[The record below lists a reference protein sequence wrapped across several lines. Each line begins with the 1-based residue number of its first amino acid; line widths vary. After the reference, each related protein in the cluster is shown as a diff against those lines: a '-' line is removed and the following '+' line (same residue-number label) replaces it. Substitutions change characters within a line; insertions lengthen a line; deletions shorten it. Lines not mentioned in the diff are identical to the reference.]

1 MTATDAIVIGGGIHG
16 CCTAIHLALRGM
28 RPIVLEKNTVG
39 RHASGV
45 NAGGVRQLMRHEAEL
60 PLSMAA
66 MDGWERL
73 DDLLGPELAKNCE
86 FIGGVGQIGI
96 AESQGEMEWC
106 QKRVAEMRSLGYDFE
121 EVIDAVEL
129 RRLVPSVSDSC
140 RGGIISRR
148 DGHANP
154 FRTTQ
159 SFRARAEQLGA
170 RILERT
176 RVTGLSQGDDGWTVT
191 TDNGAVKAD
200 LVVNCGGAWAW
211 QIAAMVG
218 EHLPKTHF
226 ASTLMVTSRM
236 PRFIDPVVIGID
248 RVLSFKQ
255 TEAGTVVI
263 GGGVLG
269 DPDLDAETADTI
281 ADRMVVSAQT
291 VCEFFPILRRAT
303 IVRSWAGLEALMP
316 DVIPVISPSQ
326 IAPNLWHAFGFSGHG
341 FQLGPIVGAVIAD
354 LVADGKS
361 AIPIA
366 SFGAARFSP
375 RAASIARCPDRSVTQ
390 VIP

>member
-1 MTATDAIVIGGGIHG
+1 MTATNAIVIGGGIHG
-16 CCTAIHLALRGM
+16 CCTALHLALRGM

-45 NAGGVRQLMRHEAEL
+45 NAGGVRQLMRHAAEV

-66 MDGWERL
+66 MDRWERL
-73 DDLLGPELAKNCE
+73 DDLLGPKLAKDCE
-86 FIGGVGQIGI
+86 FIGGIGQIGI
-96 AESQGEMEWC
+96 AASEAEMDWC
-106 QKRVAEMRSLGYDFE
+106 QTRVAEMRSLGHAFE
-121 EVIDAVEL
+121 EVIDAKEL
-129 RRLVPSVSDSC
+129 RRLVPGAADIC

-159 SFRARAEQLGA
+159 SFRLRAEQLGV
-170 RILERT
+170 RIMERT
-176 RVTGLSQGDDGWTVT
+176 RVTGLEQGDGGWTVM
-191 TDNGAVKAD
+191 TDSGVLRSD
-200 LVVNCGGAWAW
+200 IVVNCGGAWAW
-211 QIAAMVG
+211 QVAAMIG
-218 EHLPKTHF
+218 EHFPSTHF

-236 PRFIDPVVIGID
+236 PHFIDPVVIGID

-263 GGGVLG
+263 GGGILG
-269 DPDLDAETADTI
+269 DPDLNAETADTV

-291 VCEFFPILRRAT
+291 VYDFFPILRRAT

-316 DVIPVISPSQ
+316 DVIPVIGPSQ
-326 IAPNLWHAFGFSGHG
+326 VARNLWHAFGFSGHG
-341 FQLGPIVGAVIAD
+341 FQLGPIVGSVIAD
-354 LVADGKS
+354 LVADGQS

-366 SFGAARFSP
+366 AFSPARFSAATGTP
-375 RAASIARCPDRSVTQ
+375 R
-390 VIP
+390 

>member
-16 CCTAIHLALRGM
+16 CCAAIHLALRGLCT
-28 RPIVLEKNTVG
+28 IVLEKNTIG

-45 NAGGVRQLMRHEAEL
+45 NAGGVRQLMRDKAEV
-60 PLSMAA
+60 PLSVAA
-66 MDGWERL
+66 MEQWERL

-86 FIGGVGQIGI
+86 FVGGVGQIGI
-96 AESQGEMEWC
+96 AESEAEMDWC
-106 QKRVAEMRSLGYDFE
+106 QRRVAEMHSLGHKFE
-121 EVIDAVEL
+121 EVIDAKEL
-129 RRLVPSVSDSC
+129 RRLVPQAADIC

-159 SFRARAEQLGA
+159 SFRLRAEQLGV

-176 RVTGLSQGDDGWTVT
+176 RVTGLEQDAEGWKVM
-191 TDNGAVKAD
+191 TDSGVIKAD
-200 LVVNCGGAWAW
+200 VVVNCGGAWAW
-211 QIAAMVG
+211 QVAAMVG
-218 EHLPKTHF
+218 EHFPSTHF

-236 PRFIDPVVIGID
+236 AHFIDPVVIGID

-263 GGGVLG
+263 GGGILG
-269 DPDLDAETADTI
+269 DPDLDAETADTV

-316 DVIPVISPSQ
+316 DVIPVIGPSQ
-326 IAPNLWHAFGFSGHG
+326 VARNLWHAFGFSGHG
-341 FQLGPIVGAVIAD
+341 FQLGPIVGSVIGD
-354 LVADGKS
+354 LVADGES

-366 SFGAARFSP
+366 AFSPARFRHP
-375 RAASIARCPDRSVTQ
+375 PGRRDDVRS
-390 VIP
+390 